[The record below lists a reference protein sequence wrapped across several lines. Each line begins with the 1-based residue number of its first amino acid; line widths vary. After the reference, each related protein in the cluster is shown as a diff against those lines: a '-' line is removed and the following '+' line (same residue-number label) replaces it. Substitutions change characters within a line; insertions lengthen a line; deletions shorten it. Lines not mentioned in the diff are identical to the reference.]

1 MQAAGQPAQPTPGGS
16 VDVVPQPQGVAVVVV
31 VLEQG
36 QLVVVVL
43 QLLGPQVVVVE
54 VVFGS
59 KLVVVVGHA
68 QVVVVQARLSGVT
81 PAPGALEQP
90 E

>member
-1 MQAAGQPAQPTPGGS
+1 M
-16 VDVVPQPQGVAVVVV
+16 VPQPQGVAVVVV

-43 QLLGPQVVVVE
+43 QLGPQVVVVE
-54 VVFGS
+54 LVFGS
-59 KLVVVVGHA
+59 KLVVVVGQA